1 MLILF
6 SSYWLFLKS
15 LLFIFSESLEEQDV
29 LDNSTEQ
36 IDDKIPDTEQTN
48 PVLEQASGI
57 EEPEEKQETENEET
71 SMSED
76 KPAVPRAD
84 AVPDPELSG
93 ESLTI

>member
-36 IDDKIPDTEQTN
+36 TDDKIPDTEQTN

-57 EEPEEKQETENEET
+57 EEPEEKQETEYEES